1 MLNLIISVLFAVVI
15 MILVVRF
22 IVSLLRMIKT
32 SRELG
37 YIDNSPYMRNRKR

>member
-1 MLNLIISVLFAVVI
+1 MLNLIVSIFFAVVI

-22 IVSLLRMIKT
+22 MVSLLRMIKT
-32 SRELG
+32 NRELG